1 MRLRRGIGMA
11 RMSTLCHRSPLF
23 ASYIIYGNALGGRLA
38 VPSVCIA
45 GDPRWVGQ
53 ALPLL
58 GDRVAQSE
66 ELQAQRLQF
75 ERRLRFCDPE
85 VATQSVF
92 GIDRGFVIE
101 GTAHGHERADRG
113 YPLSAWD
120 VVATANPFC
129 DLPWV
134 RRGRMSF
141 KVEILP
147 KAHDEKNARR
157 GYQLL

>member
-1 MRLRRGIGMA
+1 MVA
-11 RMSTLCHRSPLF
+11 RPF
-23 ASYIIYGNALGGRLA
+23 AVGGRLA
-38 VPSVCIA
+38 VPSVYIA
-45 GDPRWVGQ
+45 AEPRWVGL

-58 GDRVAQSE
+58 GNRVAQSE
-66 ELQAQRLQF
+66 KLQAQRLQF
-75 ERRLRFCDPE
+75 ERRLRLCDPE
-85 VATQSVF
+85 VATVNSSL

-101 GTAHGHERADRG
+101 GKTHGHKSSDRG
-113 YPLSAWD
+113 YPLSAWN

-157 GYQLL
+157 AYQLLGRKENVSAPSI